1 MMSLSNFCKN
11 NRGPMLVAAV
21 KTINFRFHGRK
32 GLAIMLS
39 RINCWVGFGR
49 TGYPFIFAM
58 KVDEGKNICRT
69 DSAAH
74 LLSTPRV
81 VGSAGERSRARQS
94 GLGKI

>member
-1 MMSLSNFCKN
+1 MMPLIDFSED

-21 KTINFRFHGRK
+21 KTTNFKVHGREE
-32 GLAIMLS
+32 LAIMLS

-49 TGYPFIFAM
+49 TGYPFIFAI

-81 VGSAGERSRARQS
+81 VGNAGERSRARQ
-94 GLGKI
+94 